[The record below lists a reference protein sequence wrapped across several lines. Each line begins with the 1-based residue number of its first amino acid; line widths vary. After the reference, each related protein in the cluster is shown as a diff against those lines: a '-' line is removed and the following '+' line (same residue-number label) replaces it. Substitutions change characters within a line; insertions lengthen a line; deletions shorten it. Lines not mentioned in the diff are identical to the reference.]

1 LFRSKI
7 EAENQ
12 VQIPLSQLDSL
23 VSSTSKQYSSY
34 KAVPRSDR
42 RYYRKRAKENAVN
55 TLFSRVRGLQVLVL
69 FGGPEIEEL
78 PLVDRVEGRE
88 IPLSF
93 PVNSLKQAHI
103 GRGRKGYQS
112 SSATKGL

>member
-1 LFRSKI
+1 
-7 EAENQ
+7 
-12 VQIPLSQLDSL
+12 
-23 VSSTSKQYSSY
+23 
-34 KAVPRSDR
+34 
-42 RYYRKRAKENAVN
+42 
-55 TLFSRVRGLQVLVL
+55 VLVL